1 MRRSQDEIES
11 LVKTFRTF
19 TMHPPETAVF
29 AFASLLAGDT
39 LAAAIGESFTVE
51 NRTVWDLIGITDAS
65 LIRVHASSAC
75 DGWSWKYPG
84 SEDQQRDEDLVAT
97 LWPLSA
103 LRSLKVARVGHDT
116 TGQEGSAFEWDAAW
130 VVTLL
135 GGEEVSVPASEMIPS
150 RADSE
155 RVESLIA
162 VIRQHL

>member
-1 MRRSQDEIES
+1 
-11 LVKTFRTF
+11 
-19 TMHPPETAVF
+19 MHPPETAVF

-51 NRTVWDLIGITDAS
+51 KRTVWDLIGITDAS

-75 DGWSWKYPG
+75 DGWSWKHPG
-84 SEDQQRDEDLVAT
+84 SEDQQRGEDLVAT

-116 TGQEGSAFEWDAAW
+116 TGQEDSAFEWDAAW
-130 VVTLL
+130 VLTLRDGKTISL
-135 GGEEVSVPASEMIPS
+135 PSSDAILNPAD
-150 RADSE
+150 RE
-155 RVESLIA
+155 RIESLIA

>member
-29 AFASLLAGDT
+29 AFASLLAGDP

-51 NRTVWDLIGITDAS
+51 KRTVWDLIGITDAR

-75 DGWSWKYPG
+75 EGWSWKHPG
-84 SEDQQRDEDLVAT
+84 SGDQQRGEDLVAT

-103 LRSLKVARVGHDT
+103 LRSLTVARVSHDT
-116 TGQEGSAFEWDAAW
+116 TGQKDSAFEWDADWA
-130 VVTLL
+130 VTLL
-135 GGEEVSVPASEMIPS
+135 GGETISLPASTETAN
-150 RADSE
+150 RTTRE
-155 RVESLIA
+155 QVESLLA
-162 VIRQHL
+162 VIRTHI

>member
-103 LRSLKVARVGHDT
+103 LRSLKVARIGHDT
-116 TGQEGSAFEWDAAW
+116 TGQEDSAFEWDAAW

-150 RADSE
+150 RADGE
-155 RVESLIA
+155 RIESLIA
-162 VIRQHL
+162 VIRRHL